1 MKKKL
6 LNLYKTAD
14 YATLREWCVTIYNF
28 ILDIYPEMVESLK
41 EIEKIVKEEL
51 DEKTDIRRMRLLYRE
66 MNWLVEEGFLPD
78 SQMDSLNQI
87 LQEKFKHSLNDA
99 ANSDYDEIKKI
110 VKRGKILNDREF
122 ELVKNRE
129 EAIYADESQAEY
141 AEILRGLLV
150 AYECPDE
157 KIM

>member
-14 YATLREWCVTIYNF
+14 YVTLREWCVTIYNF

-129 EAIYADESQAEY
+129 DSIYADESQAEH
-141 AEILRGLLV
+141 AEILRNLLV